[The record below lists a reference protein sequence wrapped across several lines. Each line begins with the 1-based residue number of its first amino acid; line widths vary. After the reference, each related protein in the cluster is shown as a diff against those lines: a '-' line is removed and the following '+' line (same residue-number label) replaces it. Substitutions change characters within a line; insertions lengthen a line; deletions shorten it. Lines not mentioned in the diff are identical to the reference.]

1 MGQSRG
7 WGLNGSGPREPQ
19 GASHRV
25 SSGPGT
31 PTRDG
36 RTQQRWDLGPA
47 AASPDRRVLSV
58 RTPAG
63 YRGVWLL
70 QEPTGVPTLI

>member
-25 SSGPGT
+25 SSDPGT

-36 RTQQRWDLGPA
+36 RTQQRWDLGLA
-47 AASPDRRVLSV
+47 AASPDRRVLSA
-58 RTPAG
+58 RTPADIG
-63 YRGVWLL
+63 GSGCCRNPRVS
-70 QEPTGVPTLI
+70 PH